1 MTRRHPL
8 DLLTPE
14 EVTAAVAVV
23 RARPDVAEGARTP
36 FVRVAEPS
44 PAELDAW
51 AAGAE
56 VPRRVRIMVV
66 RGTGP
71 GVDDAVVDLDRG
83 AVVSWDERPDDQP
96 ALLVG
101 EALQTV
107 KALRADPRFQEA
119 IRRRGIEDVEQVQ
132 IDPWPPGRFGHPS
145 EVEHRLA
152 RCICYWREKPAANG
166 YARPIEGLLVIFD
179 MARAEIVEIIDTGVV
194 PLPPGA
200 GSYLPDAQ
208 PSLRTDLRPLE
219 IHQPEGPS
227 WTVEGN
233 LVRWQKWQLR
243 VGWDPFEGLVLHEVG
258 YEDGGRLRPIL
269 RRASISEMVVP
280 YGDVDPMHNWKN
292 AFDAG
297 EWGLGRM
304 TTSLKL
310 GCDCLGEIH
319 YFDVVNT
326 FDGGEPYVVENAI
339 CLHEE
344 DYGILWKHVDL
355 HRGGTSEVRRS
366 RRLVVSCIATVG
378 NYEYGFYWYF
388 YLDGTIQL
396 EVKLTGIMSMMAV
409 DPAAPADGRSAR
421 MVAPGLAAPL
431 HQHLFNARLDVA
443 VDGAANTVHEVD
455 VVPRPA
461 GPDNPLGNVFVVQA
475 TPLRTEREARRD
487 VAPQRSRTW
496 RVVNPNVR
504 NGVGEPVAYRLI
516 PGSTPTLLADASSSI
531 ARRAGFARHNLWVT
545 PYDPEQRRAAGEY
558 PNQCVGAGLPVWTE
572 ADRPI
577 EDTDI
582 VVWYTFGVTH
592 VPRPEDFPVM
602 PVEYAGFLFQPFG
615 FFDQN
620 PALDVP
626 PVPAHCHSEGPP
638 RG

>member
-1 MTRRHPL
+1 MRAHPL
-8 DLLTPE
+8 DLMTTE
-14 EVTAAVAVV
+14 EVAAAVAVV
-23 RARPDVAEGARTP
+23 RARPDVPADARIP
-36 FVRVAEPS
+36 IVRVADPS

-51 AAGAE
+51 TAGAE
-56 VPRRVRIMVV
+56 VPRRLRAMVV
-66 RGTGP
+66 LGPGP
-71 GVDDAVVDLDRG
+71 GVVDAVIDLDRG
-83 AVVSWDERPDDQP
+83 EVESWDVHPDQQP

-101 EALQTV
+101 EAMATIA
-107 KALRADPRFQEA
+107 ALRADPRFQEA
-119 IRRRGIEDVEQVQ
+119 IRKRGIDDMARVQ
-132 IDPWPPGRFGHPS
+132 IDPWPPGRFDHPA
-145 EVEHRLA
+145 EAERRIA
-152 RCICYWREKPAANG
+152 RCICYWREKPESNG
-166 YARPIEGLLVIFD
+166 YARPIEGLMVIAD
-179 MARAEIVEIIDTGVV
+179 MARAEILEIVDTGVV
-194 PLPPGA
+194 PFPPGA
-200 GSYLPDAQ
+200 GSYLPDEQ
-208 PSLRTDLRPLE
+208 PTMRTDLRPLE
-219 IHQPEGPS
+219 ISQPEGPS
-227 WTVEGN
+227 WTVEGS

-243 VGWDPFEGLVLHEVG
+243 VGWDPFEGLVLHEIG

-280 YGDVDPMHNWKN
+280 YGEIDPIHNWKN

-326 FDGGEPYVVENAI
+326 FDGGEAYAVENAI

-344 DYGILWKHVDL
+344 DHGILWKHVDL

-366 RRLVVSCIATVG
+366 RRLVISNISTVG

-409 DPAAPADGRSAR
+409 DPAAPGPLPHGR

-443 VDGAANTVHEVD
+443 VDGPTNTVYEVD
-455 VVPRPA
+455 VVSLPP
-461 GPDNPLGNVFVVQA
+461 GPDNPLANAFTTVA
-475 TPLRTEREARRD
+475 TPLRTEREARRS
-487 VAPQRSRTW
+487 VAAVRSRTW
-496 RVVNPNVR
+496 RVVNPDVR
-504 NGVGEPVAYRLI
+504 NGLGEPVAYRLL
-516 PGSTPTLLADASSSI
+516 PSSTPTLLADESSSI

-545 PYDPEQRRAAGEY
+545 PHDPAQRRAAGEY
-558 PNQCVGAGLPVWTE
+558 PNQGGIGDGLPTWTE

-577 EDTDI
+577 EATDI
-582 VVWYTFGVTH
+582 VLWHTFGVTH
-592 VPRPEDFPVM
+592 VPRPEDYPVM
-602 PVEYAGFLFQPFG
+602 PVEYAGFLFQPYG

-626 PVPAHCHSEGPP
+626 PSPAHCHSEPAG
-638 RG
+638 